1 MKKIE
6 LNSERELVI
15 QSMWLLPLIPMSVL
29 IIMGIFVVIFIM
41 IVWFIT
47 FGYIY
52 YLYHSNLYI
61 YEDKFIIKTI
71 RKEYIINFD
80 EILII
85 NEIKKVNNSLISIK
99 YKIML
104 KNNTQ
109 NIPQKFLIIQ
119 NAKFNKIY
127 KEFKLSSIKTSIL
140 E

>member
-15 QSMWLLPLIPMSVL
+15 QLMWLLPLIPMSVL
-29 IIMGIFVVIFIM
+29 IIMEIFVVIFIM

-119 NAKFNKIY
+119 NPKFTKIY
-127 KEFKLSSIKTSIL
+127 KKLKFNSIKTIIL

>member
-1 MKKIE
+1 MRKIE
-6 LNSERELVI
+6 LNSERELII
-15 QSMWLLPLIPMSVL
+15 QLMWLLPLIPMVLL
-29 IIMGIFVVIFIM
+29 IIMEIFVVIFIL

-61 YEDKFIIKTI
+61 YEDKFIIKSI

-85 NEIKKVNNSLISIK
+85 NEIKKINNSLIPIK

-127 KEFKLSSIKTSIL
+127 KELKLSSIKTSIL

>member
-1 MKKIE
+1 MRKIE
-6 LNSERELVI
+6 LNSERELII
-15 QSMWLLPLIPMSVL
+15 QLMWLLPLIPMVVL
-29 IIMGIFVVIFIM
+29 IIMEIFVVIFIM
-41 IVWFIT
+41 IAWFIT

-61 YEDKFIIKTI
+61 YEDKFIIKSI

-80 EILII
+80 EVLII
-85 NEIKKVNNSLISIK
+85 NEIKKINNSLNPIK
-99 YKIML
+99 YKIIL

-127 KEFKLSSIKTSIL
+127 KELKLNSIKTSIL

>member
-1 MKKIE
+1 M
-6 LNSERELVI
+6 
-15 QSMWLLPLIPMSVL
+15 
-29 IIMGIFVVIFIM
+29 VIFI
-41 IVWFIT
+41 I
-47 FGYIY
+47 YIIQI
-52 YLYHSNLYI
+52 YI
-61 YEDKFIIKTI
+61 YEDKFIIKSI

-85 NEIKKVNNSLISIK
+85 NEIKKINNSLIPIK

-127 KEFKLSSIKTSIL
+127 KELKLSSIKTSIL

>member
-1 MKKIE
+1 MRKIE
-6 LNSERELVI
+6 LNSERELII
-15 QSMWLLPLIPMSVL
+15 QLMWLLPLIPMVIL

-61 YEDKFIIKTI
+61 YEDKFIIKSI

-85 NEIKKVNNSLISIK
+85 NEIKKINNSLIPIK
-99 YKIML
+99 YKIIL
-104 KNNTQ
+104 KNNIQ

-119 NAKFNKIY
+119 NEKFNKIY
-127 KEFKLSSIKTSIL
+127 KELKLSSIKTSIL

>member
-1 MKKIE
+1 M
-6 LNSERELVI
+6 
-15 QSMWLLPLIPMSVL
+15 
-29 IIMGIFVVIFIM
+29 VIFI
-41 IVWFIT
+41 
-47 FGYIY
+47 IY
-52 YLYHSNLYI
+52 NIQIYI
-61 YEDKFIIKTI
+61 YEDKFIIKSI

-85 NEIKKVNNSLISIK
+85 NEIKKINNSLIPIK

-127 KEFKLSSIKTSIL
+127 KELKLSSIKTSIL

>member
-1 MKKIE
+1 MRKIE
-6 LNSERELVI
+6 LNSERELII
-15 QSMWLLPLIPMSVL
+15 QLMWLLPLIPMVLL

-61 YEDKFIIKTI
+61 YEDKFIIKSI

-85 NEIKKVNNSLISIK
+85 NEIKKINNSLIPIK
-99 YKIML
+99 YKIIL
-104 KNNTQ
+104 KNNKQ

-127 KEFKLSSIKTSIL
+127 KELKLSSIKTSIL

>member
-1 MKKIE
+1 MRKIE
-6 LNSERELVI
+6 LNSERELII
-15 QSMWLLPLIPMSVL
+15 QLMWLLPLIPMVLL
-29 IIMGIFVVIFIM
+29 IIMEIFVVIFIL

-61 YEDKFIIKTI
+61 YEDKFIIKSI

-85 NEIKKVNNSLISIK
+85 NEIKKINNSLIPIK

-104 KNNTQ
+104 KNNKQ

-127 KEFKLSSIKTSIL
+127 KELKLSSIKTSIL

>member
-1 MKKIE
+1 M
-6 LNSERELVI
+6 
-15 QSMWLLPLIPMSVL
+15 
-29 IIMGIFVVIFIM
+29 VIFI
-41 IVWFIT
+41 I
-47 FGYIY
+47 YIIQI
-52 YLYHSNLYI
+52 YI
-61 YEDKFIIKTI
+61 YEDKFIIKSI

-85 NEIKKVNNSLISIK
+85 NEIKKINNSLIPIK

-109 NIPQKFLIIQ
+109 YIPQKFLIIQ

-127 KEFKLSSIKTSIL
+127 KELKLSSIKTSIL

>member
-15 QSMWLLPLIPMSVL
+15 QLMWLLPLIPMSVL
-29 IIMGIFVVIFIM
+29 IIMEIFVVIFIM

-119 NAKFNKIY
+119 NPKFTKIY
-127 KEFKLSSIKTSIL
+127 KELKLSSIKTSIL

>member
-15 QSMWLLPLIPMSVL
+15 QLMWLLPLIPMSVL
-29 IIMGIFVVIFIM
+29 IIMEIFVVIFIM

-61 YEDKFIIKTI
+61 YEDKFIIKSI

-85 NEIKKVNNSLISIK
+85 NEIKKINNSLIPIK
-99 YKIML
+99 YKIIL
-104 KNNTQ
+104 KNNIQ

-119 NAKFNKIY
+119 NEKFNKIY
-127 KEFKLSSIKTSIL
+127 KELKLSSIKTSIL

>member
-1 MKKIE
+1 MRKIE
-6 LNSERELVI
+6 LNSERELII
-15 QSMWLLPLIPMSVL
+15 QLMWLLPLIPMSVL

-47 FGYIY
+47 FAYIY

-85 NEIKKVNNSLISIK
+85 NEIKKINNSLNPIK
-99 YKIML
+99 YKIIL
-104 KNNTQ
+104 KKNTQ

-119 NAKFNKIY
+119 NVKFNKIY
-127 KEFKLSSIKTSIL
+127 KELKLSSIKTSVL

>member
-1 MKKIE
+1 MRKIE
-6 LNSERELVI
+6 LNSERELII
-15 QSMWLLPLIPMSVL
+15 QLMWLLPLIPMVLL
-29 IIMGIFVVIFIM
+29 IIMEIFVVIFIM

-61 YEDKFIIKTI
+61 YEDKFIIKSI

-85 NEIKKVNNSLISIK
+85 NEIKKINNSLIPIK
-99 YKIML
+99 YKIIL
-104 KNNTQ
+104 KNNIQ

-127 KEFKLSSIKTSIL
+127 KELKLSSIKTSIL